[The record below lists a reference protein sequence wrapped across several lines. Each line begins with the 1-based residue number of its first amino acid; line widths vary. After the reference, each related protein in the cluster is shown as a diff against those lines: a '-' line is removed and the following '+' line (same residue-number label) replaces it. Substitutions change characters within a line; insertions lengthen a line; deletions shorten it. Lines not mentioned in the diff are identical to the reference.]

1 MAKGK
6 PLFTIKLKLPA
17 GVAPG
22 HIPIPLL
29 LAVCSEAQK
38 AVNRQAEAIGG
49 RNSERPGRYTGSVTR
64 ECTLEL
70 IGLKK
75 GSTTLDFA
83 STQQQPSLP
92 ELQSLSIE
100 AVSGV
105 ANTLKAVARQRGKVD
120 AADLGVLEA
129 LDDLG
134 GVFDKGVER
143 LQLIVPGIKGQRKRL
158 AADFSPQL
166 LPKIRARK
174 QELLPLNG
182 HGAAQNQSS
191 TLVQVPGDESFFEGL
206 LEPLDGKARISP
218 VAGPPTVVTF
228 SADKAENVYG
238 AMHKPVR
245 VKVEPNTHKLKD
257 IEVTQTQLF
266 PQTEFFVLRSIDQLI
281 AEQRVRPIADPTVF
295 ASLSDDDVDALI
307 AEIHQGRQ
315 A

>member
-22 HIPIPLL
+22 HIPVPVLL
-29 LAVCSEAQK
+29 TVCSDAQK
-38 AVNRQAEAIGG
+38 AVNRQAEALQG
-49 RNSERPGRYTGSVTR
+49 RDSEKPGRHTEAVTR

-75 GSTTLDFA
+75 GSTTLDFG
-83 STQQQPSLP
+83 STQQQQSLP
-92 ELQSLSIE
+92 ELQSLSIK
-100 AVSGV
+100 AVSAV
-105 ANTLKAVARQRGKVD
+105 TNTLKAVARKRGK
-120 AADLGVLEA
+120 ATATDLGVLEA
-129 LDDLG
+129 LDELG
-134 GVFDKGVER
+134 EVFNKGVEN
-143 LQLIVPGIKGQRKRL
+143 LQLIVPGIRGQRKRL
-158 AADFSPQL
+158 AAEFSPQI
-166 LPKIRARK
+166 LPKLRARK

-182 HGAAQNQSS
+182 HGAAQNQ
-191 TLVQVPGDESFFEGL
+191 TQTPVQVPGDGQFFEGL
-206 LEPLDGKARISP
+206 LEPLDGKVRISP
-218 VAGPPTVVTF
+218 VAGPSTVVTF

-266 PQTEFFVLRSIDQLI
+266 TGTEVFVLRTIDQLI
-281 AEQRVRPIADPTVF
+281 AEQKVQPIADPTVF

-315 A
+315 T